1 MYQIVLLD
9 KPTSQVTEAL
19 SGRAEAHIVDPD
31 RNNLA
36 QLLEIAEGIFVR
48 LTPVTDDVLAKAP
61 KLRVIGRH
69 GAGFDTVDIAAAT
82 RRKIPVV
89 FTPNANSDAVAEH
102 TVMLMMSAARRLI
115 DLDETIH
122 RGEYRREPY
131 LAGTELHGKTVG
143 IIGFGNIGRK
153 VGQLCSQ
160 GFGMRVIVYDPFVP
174 IGQLPDH
181 ITHVEKM
188 EELLC
193 KVDFLTLHM
202 PLSDETYHLIDS
214 ERLSQ
219 IKENAILGNAARGG
233 LVDEHALAQ
242 ALDRGHLAG
251 AGLDVYEEEPL
262 QADNP
267 LLKVDRHKIVMT
279 PHCAGLTDRA
289 MQRMADMVCSGIFAV
304 LDGEHPSNVVNPQV
318 WSG

>member
-131 LAGTELHGKTVG
+131 QAGTAHHGKTVG
-143 IIGFGNIGRK
+143 IICYGNIGRK
-153 VGQLCSQ
+153 VGHLCRQ
-160 GFGMRVIVYDPFVP
+160 G
-174 IGQLPDH
+174 L
-181 ITHVEKM
+181 
-188 EELLC
+188 
-193 KVDFLTLHM
+193 
-202 PLSDETYHLIDS
+202 
-214 ERLSQ
+214 
-219 IKENAILGNAARGG
+219 
-233 LVDEHALAQ
+233 
-242 ALDRGHLAG
+242 
-251 AGLDVYEEEPL
+251 
-262 QADNP
+262 
-267 LLKVDRHKIVMT
+267 
-279 PHCAGLTDRA
+279 
-289 MQRMADMVCSGIFAV
+289 
-304 LDGEHPSNVVNPQV
+304 
-318 WSG
+318 